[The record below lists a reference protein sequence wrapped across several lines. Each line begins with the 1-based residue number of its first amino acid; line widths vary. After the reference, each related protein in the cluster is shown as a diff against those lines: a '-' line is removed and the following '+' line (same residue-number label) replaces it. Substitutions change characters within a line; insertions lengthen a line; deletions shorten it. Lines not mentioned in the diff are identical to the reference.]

1 MEIGITL
8 GMLGLLIFLISTV
21 IGILATIFWIW
32 MLIDCLKNE
41 PSVGN
46 DKIIW
51 ALVIL
56 FLSYLGAI
64 LYYLVRRPERIKLT
78 GQ

>member
-1 MEIGITL
+1 MEIGIMFSIFSL
-8 GMLGLLIFLISTV
+8 IFGLLSVV

-51 ALVIL
+51 ALVII
-56 FLSYLGAI
+56 FLNGIGALI
-64 LYYLVRRPERIKLT
+64 YYLVRRPERIKQT

>member
-1 MEIGITL
+1 MFGIL
-8 GMLGLLIFLISTV
+8 ELLFVLLSVV
-21 IGILATIFWIW
+21 IGVLATVFWVW

-41 PSVGN
+41 PSMGN

-51 ALVIL
+51 ALVIV

-64 LYYLVRRPERIKLT
+64 LYYLVRRPERMKQT

>member
-1 MEIGITL
+1 MEIGFMFGIL
-8 GMLGLLIFLISTV
+8 ELLFVLLSVV
-21 IGILATIFWIW
+21 IGVLATVFWVW

-41 PSVGN
+41 PSMGN

-51 ALVIL
+51 ALVIV

-64 LYYLVRRPERIKLT
+64 LYYLVRRPERMKQT

>member
-1 MEIGITL
+1 
-8 GMLGLLIFLISTV
+8 MLGLLIFLISTV

>member
-1 MEIGITL
+1 MFSI
-8 GMLGLLIFLISTV
+8 LGLIFGLLSFV

-51 ALVIL
+51 ALVII
-56 FLSYLGAI
+56 FLNGIGALI
-64 LYYLVRRPERIKLT
+64 YYLVRRPERIKQT

>member
-1 MEIGITL
+1 MFSIFSLIF
-8 GMLGLLIFLISTV
+8 GLLSVV

-51 ALVIL
+51 ALVIV

-64 LYYLVRRPERIKLT
+64 LYYLVRRPERIKQT

>member
-1 MEIGITL
+1 MVTIF
-8 GMLGLLIFLISTV
+8 GMLMALIATV
-21 IGILATIFWIW
+21 ISILAFVFWVW

-41 PSVGN
+41 PSTGN

-51 ALVIL
+51 ALVIVL
-56 FLSYLGAI
+56 LNGIGAI
-64 LYYLVRRPERIKLT
+64 LYYLVRRPERIKQT

>member
-1 MEIGITL
+1 MSLLVLLMLTIIGFTL
-8 GMLGLLIFLISTV
+8 MVSALVLWV
-21 IGILATIFWIW
+21 W

-46 DKIIW
+46 DKVIW
-51 ALVIL
+51 VLVII
-56 FLSYLGAI
+56 FLSWFGAL
-64 LYYLVRRPERIKLT
+64 LYYLVRRPERIKQT

>member
-1 MEIGITL
+1 M
-8 GMLGLLIFLISTV
+8 GLLVGLVLTV
-21 IGILATIFWIW
+21 IGFFLSVLAFVLWIW

-51 ALVIL
+51 ALVII
-56 FLSYLGAI
+56 FLNGIGALI
-64 LYYLVRRPERIKLT
+64 YYLVRRPERIKQT

>member
-1 MEIGITL
+1 MDIGIMGGL
-8 GMLGLLIFLISTV
+8 IGLFGLLVAVFSFLCFV
-21 IGILATIFWIW
+21 FWVW

-41 PSVGN
+41 PSTGN

-51 ALVIL
+51 ALVIVL
-56 FLSYLGAI
+56 LNGIGAV
-64 LYYLVRRPERIKLT
+64 LYYLIRRPERIKQT

>member
-1 MEIGITL
+1 MVLKMGI
-8 GMLGLLIFLISTV
+8 MLSIFGLLSFV

-41 PSVGN
+41 PSIGN

-51 ALVIL
+51 ALVII
-56 FLSYLGAI
+56 FLNGIGALI
-64 LYYLVRRPERIKLT
+64 YYLIRRPERIKQT